1 MDQLIDI
8 LRSDWQ
14 ALVAISPR
22 IIASVIVLFVFY
34 YLGKYFA
41 KLIITVVRRA
51 SVKKIH
57 EAFFRAVTITLSLFF
72 GLVIAFNILGL
83 EKLAVSILAGGGVT
97 AVVLGF
103 AFREIGENFLAGIF
117 LAFSRPFKIGDLIKS
132 EDIEGYVKEIEL
144 RYTHLRTE
152 DGKDVYVPSSQL
164 FGKPVINFTKDGLRR
179 ISFTVGIDYSN
190 DSSRACALLENT
202 LLGVPGVLEEP
213 KASVYILS
221 LSPQYV
227 ELQAF
232 FWIDVFNSSSHIL
245 AIQTEVLDRCRKA
258 LLEEGY
264 IVSAET
270 TSNIAI
276 KGHCRPEE

>member
-22 IIASVIVLFVFY
+22 IIASVIILFAFY

-258 LLEEGY
+258 LLQEGY

-276 KGHCRPEE
+276 KGHCKPEQ

>member
-22 IIASVIVLFVFY
+22 IFAAVIILFAFY

-41 KLIITVVRRA
+41 KLTITLVRRA

-190 DSSRACALLENT
+190 DSSSACALLENT
-202 LLGVPGVLEEP
+202 LRGVPGVLKEP

-221 LSPQYV
+221 QYV

-232 FWIDVFNSSSHIL
+232 FWIDVFKSASQIL
-245 AIQTEVLDRCRKA
+245 TIQTEALDRCRKA
-258 LLEEGY
+258 LLERAY
-264 IVSAET
+264 IVSSET

-276 KGHCRPEE
+276 TGHCTPEE

>member
-1 MDQLIDI
+1 MDQLVEI
-8 LRSDWQ
+8 LRSDWHSF
-14 ALVAISPR
+14 VEFSPR
-22 IIASVIVLFVFY
+22 IVAAAIVLIAFY
-34 YLGKYFA
+34 YLGKYFGR
-41 KLIITVVRRA
+41 LIISVVRRA
-51 SVKKIH
+51 SVKEIH
-57 EAFFRAVTITLSLFF
+57 ESFLRTLTIALSLFAGSIF
-72 GLVIAFNILGL
+72 AFNLLGL
-83 EKLAVSILAGGGVT
+83 EKLAISILAGGGVT
-97 AVVLGF
+97 AVILGF

-132 EDIEGYVKEIEL
+132 EDIEGYVREIEL

-164 FGKPVINFTKDGLRR
+164 FGRPVINYTKDGLRR

-190 DSSRACALLENT
+190 DASRACTLLENT
-202 LLGVPGVLEEP
+202 LQQVPGVLKEP
-213 KASVYILS
+213 HPSVYILS

-232 FWIDVFNSSSHIL
+232 YWVDVLKNSNRTL
-245 AIQTEVLDRCRKA
+245 AIQTEVLDQCRKA
-258 LLEEGY
+258 LLEEAY

-276 KGHCRPEE
+276 TGNCKSQE